1 MMLDEHRNPLFSIYG
16 LVRGLSSRE
25 KKKKRNGVEEM
36 ERVMRNT
43 QSVNHHHRMY
53 VQFTSS
59 STINKQASERAAI
72 NQIGAK
78 AI

>member
-16 LVRGLSSRE
+16 LVCGLSSRE

-43 QSVNHHHRMY
+43 QSVNHRMY

>member
-43 QSVNHHHRMY
+43 QSVNHCMY

-72 NQIGAK
+72 NQIGSK